1 MEEAATKATA
11 PLPGVAPVNAARMAA
26 ANVYE
31 GINSSDD
38 YRRNDASLKLIQ
50 FCVVTVSALA
60 TGFVNSF
67 AHKERIGWLAA
78 GVLAILIM
86 GFVEK
91 FFFTLRHGL
100 TTTYKA
106 GKQRTYA
113 QLCCRTIQATMILNA
128 AVLCAWIVNT
138 PLPREL
144 GWWYR
149 WSIAV
154 HVALALVGVTL
165 VRDAD
170 AVVENRMLE
179 LKAATARQDIITTRK
194 AAAIGNAMVLVSAKV
209 RGFFDAFGLA
219 WGLLWK
225 KDSFAKNTLAQ
236 LDAIAR
242 EQFAHIDGPAA
253 RRGEVWPDD
262 LGEVSGPK
270 ERCR

>member
-1 MEEAATKATA
+1 MQQLNLNANGTKAAEAVSLVTD
-11 PLPGVAPVNAARMAA
+11 AAR
-26 ANVYE
+26 NVYE
-31 GINSSDD
+31 GIGSSDD
-38 YRRNDASLKLIQ
+38 YKRNDANLRLIQ
-50 FCVVTVSALA
+50 TCVVTVSALA

-67 AHKERIGWLAA
+67 AHKDRLGWLGAA
-78 GVLAILIM
+78 VLAILIM

-100 TTTYKA
+100 TSTYKA

-113 QLCCRTIQATMILNA
+113 QLCYRTIQATMILNA

-138 PLPREL
+138 PLPPQL

-154 HVALALVGVTL
+154 HFALALVGVTL

-170 AVVENRMLE
+170 AVIENRMLE
-179 LKAATARQDIITTRK
+179 LKAQTARQDIITTRK
-194 AAAIGNAMVLVSAKV
+194 AAAIGNALVLASAKI
-209 RGFFDAFGLA
+209 RGLFDAVGLA
-219 WGLLWK
+219 WGLLGK
-225 KDSFAKNTLAQ
+225 KSNFTKDTLAQ

-253 RRGEVWPDD
+253 KRGENWPDD
-262 LGEVSGPK
+262 LGEVFGPK
-270 ERCR
+270 SPRR